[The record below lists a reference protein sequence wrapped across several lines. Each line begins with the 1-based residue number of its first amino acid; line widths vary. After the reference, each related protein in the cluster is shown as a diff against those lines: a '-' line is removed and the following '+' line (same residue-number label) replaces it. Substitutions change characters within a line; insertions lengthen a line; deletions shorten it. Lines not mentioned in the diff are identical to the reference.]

1 VFIFRVKAICN
12 KFSKF
17 EVRSG
22 CKYRFVLPKLII
34 MTTNYQPVQLK
45 ERVEILDLLRG
56 IALLGIL
63 MVNMPLMNAPF
74 VTEMAQF
81 KLWTDP
87 PNQYAIWVIKF
98 FFTGKFYTLF
108 SMLFGIGFYF
118 FLKKADDTGKSVI
131 PLFRRRL
138 GWLLAI
144 GVLHVVLLW
153 YGDILVFY
161 ALFGF
166 LMILFRKKSNR
177 ALIIWA
183 ICIMLIPIVI
193 ASFFVIIVKFAL
205 SMPDSADT
213 MLDSFEQAEIQ
224 MKMLLQRAL
233 AVYPTGSFS
242 EIVNMRLEEYRN
254 ILGGILFFFPNV
266 LAMFL
271 VGMVFA
277 RKRVFEDM
285 TANRVFFKRLLLI
298 SLPFALFGNWLYANY
313 SEGASYIMFEWDLV
327 VTLFGNALGG
337 PAMTFVYISIIA
349 HCYHKGY
356 FRTLTYA
363 IAATGRMA
371 LTNYLMQSLIATT
384 IFFSYGLGLYGK
396 VNYWEG
402 MILTVGIYILQVV
415 WSPLWLKHF
424 KFGPM
429 EWLWRTLTYWK
440 KQPMRRE
447 KLIE

>member
-1 VFIFRVKAICN
+1 MN
-12 KFSKF
+12 
-17 EVRSG
+17 
-22 CKYRFVLPKLII
+22 

-56 IALLGIL
+56 FALLGIL

-81 KLWTDP
+81 SLWTDSA
-87 PNQYAIWVIKF
+87 NQFAGWVIKF

-183 ICIMLIPIVI
+183 ICIMLIPILI
-193 ASFFVIIVKFAL
+193 ASFFVLMVKLAL
-205 SMPDSADT
+205 SMSESADAV
-213 MLDSFEQAEIQ
+213 LDSFEQAEIQ
-224 MKMLLQRAL
+224 MKGLLQRAL
-233 AVYPTGSFS
+233 VVYPTGSFA
-242 EIVNMRLEEYRN
+242 EIVNMRLEEYKN
-254 ILGGILFFFPNV
+254 ILGGIFFFFPNV

-277 RKRVFEDM
+277 KKKVFEDLG
-285 TANRVFFKRLLLI
+285 ANMVFFKRLLII
-298 SLPFALFGNWLYANY
+298 SMPFALLGNWLYATY
-313 SEGASYIMFEWDLV
+313 AGEASYIMFDWDMV
-327 VTLFGNALGG
+327 ISLFGHALGG
-337 PAMTFVYISIIA
+337 PAMSFVYISIIA

-356 FRTLTYA
+356 YRKLTNA

-371 LTNYLMQSLIATT
+371 LTNYLMQSVIATT

-396 VNYWEG
+396 VNYWQG
-402 MILTVGIYILQVV
+402 MILTVGIYILQVF
-415 WSPLWLKHF
+415 WSPLWLRKY
-424 KFGPM
+424 KYGPT
-429 EWLWRTLTYWK
+429 EWLWRTLTYGK
-440 KQPMRRE
+440 KQPM
-447 KLIE
+447 KLGK

>member
-1 VFIFRVKAICN
+1 
-12 KFSKF
+12 
-17 EVRSG
+17 
-22 CKYRFVLPKLII
+22 

-81 KLWTDP
+81 SLWTDP
-87 PNQYAIWVIKF
+87 ANEFANWMIKF

-193 ASFFVIIVKFAL
+193 ASFFVVMVKFAL
-205 SMPDSADT
+205 SMPESADAI
-213 MLDSFEQAEIQ
+213 LDSFEQAEIQ
-224 MKMLLQRAL
+224 MKGILQRAL
-233 AVYPTGSFS
+233 VVYPAGSFG
-242 EIVNMRLEEYRN
+242 EIINMRLEEYKN

-277 RKRVFEDM
+277 RKKVFEDLG
-285 TANRVFFKRLLLI
+285 AKKVFFKRLLII
-298 SLPFALFGNWLYANY
+298 SLPFALFGNWLYVTYAG
-313 SEGASYIMFEWDLV
+313 EASYVMFDWNMV
-327 VTLFGNALGG
+327 ISLFGHALGG

-349 HCYHKGY
+349 HSYYKGY
-356 FRTLTYA
+356 LKKLTSA

-371 LTNYLMQSLIATT
+371 LTNYLMQSVIATT

-396 VNYWEG
+396 VNYWQG
-402 MILTVGIYILQVV
+402 MILTVGIYFLQVL
-415 WSPLWLKHF
+415 WSPLWLKTY
-424 KFGPM
+424 KYGPM
-429 EWLWRTLTYWK
+429 EWLWRTLTYGK
-440 KQPMRRE
+440 KQPM
-447 KLIE
+447 KLES